1 MGMLDGKVALV
12 SGLGPNLGR
21 SVALALADEG
31 AELVLAARKEK
42 RLVRVADEI
51 AERGGTATCVPTDV
65 TDEASCAALAEAI
78 ADRHGRLDVLVNNAF
93 SDGTHTTFAE
103 GGLAGWRETMDVN
116 LWGTLGLTHA
126 LLGVLEAAGDARV
139 IMVNSMSTWKIEP
152 GFGAY
157 VASKGALAAVTKTL
171 AVELGAK
178 GIRVNGVHPGY
189 IYGAGVEWYLNHL
202 ADERGVEFQVVY
214 DELAGET
221 ALGYLPPA
229 DEVAGSIVFF
239 ASPLARCIT
248 GQSLGVNGGH
258 WLS

>member
-1 MGMLDGKVALV
+1 MAMLDGKVALV

-42 RLVRVADEI
+42 RLVRVAAEI

-78 ADRHGRLDVLVNNAF
+78 AEQHGRLDVLVNNAF
-93 SDGTHTTFAE
+93 SDGTHTTFAD

-171 AVELGAK
+171 AVELGSK

-189 IYGAGVEWYLNHL
+189 IYGAGVEWYLNHQ
-202 ADERGVEFQVVY
+202 AEERGVDFGVVY